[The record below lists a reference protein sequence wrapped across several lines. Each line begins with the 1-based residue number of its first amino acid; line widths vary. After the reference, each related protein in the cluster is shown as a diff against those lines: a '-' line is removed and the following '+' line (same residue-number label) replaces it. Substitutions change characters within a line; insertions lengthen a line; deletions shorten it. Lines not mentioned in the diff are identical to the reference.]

1 MSLEETK
8 EDNMSLEETKEDK
21 RTKVG
26 VEDFKGPEL
35 VKTIKAC
42 VAELMGT
49 MFLVLI
55 GCGAAHSMGDD
66 VVHVALAFGLTVAT
80 MAQSIG
86 HVSGCHINP
95 AVTSGLLV
103 AGKISLL
110 KAILFVVSQCVGGI
124 IGALFLKG
132 LIGVS
137 QPLNVGEGEIGF
149 PGMTLLTSNST
160 TYGTINAGQGFGI
173 EFFMTFVLVT
183 VIFGSA
189 ADDVAAKA
197 SKGSAPLAIGLA
209 ISTCILFAGPLTG
222 GSLNPARSLGP
233 AIIGGNMANHW
244 VYWLGPILGGVCAS
258 IMYNLLF
265 KAESEEEK
273 KKVSEEEKKKV
284 SEDHLM
290 EEPKKAEV

>member
-1 MSLEETK
+1 MDCPPK
-8 EDNMSLEETKEDK
+8 I
-21 RTKVG
+21 G

-35 VKTIKAC
+35 IKTLKAF

-55 GCGAAHSMGDD
+55 GCGAAHSMGTN
-66 VVHVALAFGLTVAT
+66 VVHVALAFGVTVAT

-86 HVSGCHINP
+86 HISGCHINP

-110 KAILFVVSQCVGGI
+110 KAVCYVVFQCLGGI

-132 LIGVS
+132 LIGVG
-137 QPLNVGEGEIGF
+137 QPLTMGPNEGRNITF
-149 PGMTLLTSNST
+149 PGMTTLATNST
-160 TYGTINAGQGFGI
+160 TSNAISAGQGFGI

-189 ADDVAAKA
+189 ADDAAA
-197 SKGSAPLAIGLA
+197 EESKGSAPLAIGLA

-244 VYWLGPILGGVCAS
+244 VYWLGPILGGICAS

-265 KAESEEEK
+265 KAEK
-273 KKVSEEEKKKV
+273 KKVSEVDE
-284 SEDHLM
+284 LPL
-290 EEPKKAEV
+290 EEPKKAEA

>member
-1 MSLEETK
+1 MDCPPK
-8 EDNMSLEETKEDK
+8 I
-21 RTKVG
+21 G
-26 VEDFKGPEL
+26 VEDFQGKEL
-35 VKTIKAC
+35 IKTLKAF

-55 GCGAAHSMGDD
+55 GCGAAHSMGTD
-66 VVHVALAFGLTVAT
+66 VVHVALAFGVTVAT

-95 AVTSGLLV
+95 AVTLGFFV
-103 AGKISLL
+103 AGQFGLIKSLCY
-110 KAILFVVSQCVGGI
+110 VVFQCLGGI

-132 LIGVS
+132 LIGVG
-137 QPLNVGEGEIGF
+137 QPDNTSKIPNANITF
-149 PGMTLLTSNST
+149 PGMTTLAENST
-160 TYGTINAGQGFGI
+160 TTNGISPGQGFGI

-183 VIFGSA
+183 VIFGSS
-189 ADDVAAKA
+189 ADDVAAKK

-258 IMYNLLF
+258 IMYNLFF
-265 KAESEEEK
+265 KASKAEPEVEK
-273 KKVSEEEKKKV
+273 KKD
-284 SEDHLM
+284 SEDDELPL
-290 EEPKKAEV
+290 EEPKKAEA

>member
-1 MSLEETK
+1 MDCPPK
-8 EDNMSLEETKEDK
+8 I
-21 RTKVG
+21 G
-26 VEDFKGPEL
+26 VDDFQGSNL
-35 VKTIKAC
+35 IKTLKAF

-55 GCGAAHSMGDD
+55 GCGAAHSMGND
-66 VVHVALAFGLTVAT
+66 VVHVALAFGVTVAT

-103 AGKISLL
+103 AGKIGML
-110 KAILFVVSQCVGGI
+110 KALCYVVFQCIGGI

-132 LIGVS
+132 LIGVG
-137 QPLNVGEGEIGF
+137 QPLNMNAGQNITF
-149 PGMTLLTSNST
+149 PGMTTLATNSETSNA
-160 TYGTINAGQGFGI
+160 INAGQGFGI

-189 ADDVAAKA
+189 ADDIAAKNT
-197 SKGSAPLAIGLA
+197 KGSAPLAIGLA

-265 KAESEEEK
+265 KAEAEEEK
-273 KKVSEEEKKKV
+273 KNV

-290 EEPKKAEV
+290 EETKKAEA